1 VGPSVIGGRILASLA
16 LDRNDEWSNHPL
28 AGRGLNNF
36 PPEPIR
42 YIGAHIVRTAVAA
55 KERAEID
62 GRKPSWLAVQLAR
75 LAPAG
80 LEDKS

>member
-1 VGPSVIGGRILASLA
+1 MGGRILASLV
-16 LDRNDEWSNHPL
+16 LERNDEWGRHPL
-28 AGRGLNNF
+28 IGRALGNF

-42 YIGAHIVRTAVAA
+42 YIGAHVVRKAVAT
-55 KERAEID
+55 KERAEIED
-62 GRKPSWLAVQLAR
+62 RKPAWWSVQLAK